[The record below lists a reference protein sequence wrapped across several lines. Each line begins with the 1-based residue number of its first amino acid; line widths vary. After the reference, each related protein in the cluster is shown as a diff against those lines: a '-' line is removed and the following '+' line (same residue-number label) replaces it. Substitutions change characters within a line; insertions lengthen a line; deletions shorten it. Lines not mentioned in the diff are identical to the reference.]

1 MTTVDVVVVGAGING
16 LVAAAELAEAG
27 HSVLV
32 VDAAARIGGFI
43 DSGERTLPGYVH
55 DTFSSWHTLFVSSG
69 AYSALGRALH
79 DRGLVYR
86 NSDEMVTAAT
96 AADGRVVIAYRDP
109 VRTAEQFEHAAD
121 RRAYA
126 EMLGDMHTRADI
138 VFGALGRELRSIGSL
153 ALAWQMIRG
162 LGPRGGEQLVHD
174 ALASGRAYLRN
185 RFTGWEV
192 DRLWTPWLLHAGLG
206 PDQATGGMMLPLMAT
221 AVHGSGL
228 PVVEGGARN
237 FIAAFDD
244 LLRTY
249 GVRFELGRPVD
260 RILVD
265 RGRAIGVGIGDT
277 TIHARRAILAGVGPE
292 ALYCDLLPENSVP
305 SALRARARRYRYG
318 RGAMQVHVALDG
330 PMRWSDSRLDTVPLV
345 HVGTGANGTGVACAQ
360 AEAGLLP
367 QEPTI
372 VVGQQHVLDPTRVPA
387 GKGALWI
394 QLQEVPFDPVGD
406 AAGELVTTNGWD
418 RALKEGYVHRVL
430 RHIARSAPGLTE
442 AVAAVDVIAP
452 TDLARDNLNAV
463 RGDPYGGSAEL
474 DQNLLWRPIPGASA
488 HRTSV
493 RNLWHIGASTHPGP
507 GLGAGSGHLVA
518 QTLLSRK
525 RGRRGR
531 PA

>member
-1 MTTVDVVVVGAGING
+1 MTTTVDIIVVGAGING

-32 VDAAARIGGFI
+32 VDAATRIGGFI
-43 DSGERTLPGYVH
+43 DSGDRTLPGYVH

-69 AYSALGRALH
+69 AYSVLGRALH

-96 AADGRVVIAYRDP
+96 AEDGRVVIAYRDP
-109 VRTAEQFEHAAD
+109 MRTAEQFEHAAD
-121 RRAYA
+121 RQAYA
-126 EMLGDMHTRADI
+126 EMLGDMQKRADI
-138 VFGALGRELRSIGSL
+138 VFGVMGRELRSAGSL
-153 ALAWQMIRG
+153 ALVWQLIRR
-162 LGPRGGEQLVHD
+162 LGRSGGEQLIHD

-185 RFTGWEV
+185 RFVGWEV

-206 PDQATGGMMLPLMAT
+206 PDQATGGIMLPLMAM

-237 FIAAFDD
+237 FVAAFDD
-244 LLRTY
+244 LLRTH
-249 GVRFELGRPVD
+249 GVLFELGNPVD

-277 TIHARRAILAGVGPE
+277 TIHARRAILAGVGPK

-305 SALRARARRYRYG
+305 SAVRAEAGRYRYG

-330 PMRWSDSRLDTVPLV
+330 PVKWSDSRLDAVPLV

-372 VVGQQHVLDPTRVPA
+372 VVGQQHVLDPSRVPV

-394 QLQEVPFDPVGD
+394 QLQEVPFEPVGD
-406 AAGELVTTNGWD
+406 AAGEFVATNGWD
-418 RALKEGYVHRVL
+418 RALKDDYVHRVL
-430 RHIARSAPGLTE
+430 RRIDRLAPGLTD
-442 AVAAVDVIAP
+442 AVAAVDIIAP
-452 TDLARDNLNAV
+452 TDLARANLNAV

-474 DQNLLWRPIPGASA
+474 DQNLLWRPIPRASA

-493 RNLWHIGASTHPGP
+493 QNLWHIGASTHPGP

-518 QTLLSRK
+518 QTLIARK
-525 RGRRGR
+525 RRGR
-531 PA
+531 